1 MSGSSQATW
10 LATFGLLGLV
20 LLFIFTRARGFAAAP
35 LASPR
40 MRRVASRYLPALVA
54 GLVGCLV
61 GIAVLA
67 QSGQVSERA
76 VSSGPVLALIVLAVL
91 LSLVIAVLVPVLGFT
106 LGERL
111 KRRGELEAA
120 SCVTA
125 RAFLALLAGGVGVLI
140 TMFAAFA
147 LTNPAP
153 GG

>member
-10 LATFGLLGLV
+10 LVTFGLLGVV

-35 LASPR
+35 LASAR
-40 MRRVASRYLPALVA
+40 MRRVVSWYLPALVA
-54 GLVGCLV
+54 ALVGCLV
-61 GIAVLA
+61 GIPVLA
-67 QSGQVSERA
+67 QPGQALERG
-76 VSSGPVLALIVLAVL
+76 VTSGPVLTLIALAVL

-111 KRRGELEAA
+111 KRRGQIEAA
-120 SCVTA
+120 SSVTA